1 VVLAGVHEHLVV
13 ADAQAVRDGGRL
25 DELRPVPDDGDYP
38 HGVEKSGGRMSHFVD
53 NMRGTV
59 SAAVGASR
67 HLLWYVG
74 YQSGRSGPRGDG

>member
-1 VVLAGVHEHLVV
+1 
-13 ADAQAVRDGGRL
+13 
-25 DELRPVPDDGDYP
+25 
-38 HGVEKSGGRMSHFVD
+38 MTHFVD

-74 YQSGRSGPRGDG
+74 YQIGRSGPRGDG